1 MSEIGV
7 KALDHTVQETN
18 IWLKAIEQRL
28 GIASRQH
35 AYNALRAVL
44 HVLRDRVPLATAVNL
59 GAQLP
64 LLIRGIYYEDWH
76 HAATPAKDRHLEE
89 FVDGIFQQLPPQFPV
104 DPLTA
109 ARGIFEIL
117 WEKLDPGE
125 FDKLMGHLPV
135 PLRNLREPAT

>member
-59 GAQLP
+59 
-64 LLIRGIYYEDWH
+64 
-76 HAATPAKDRHLEE
+76 DRKS
-89 FVDGIFQQLPPQFPV
+89 VV
-104 DPLTA
+104 
-109 ARGIFEIL
+109 
-117 WEKLDPGE
+117 
-125 FDKLMGHLPV
+125 
-135 PLRNLREPAT
+135 